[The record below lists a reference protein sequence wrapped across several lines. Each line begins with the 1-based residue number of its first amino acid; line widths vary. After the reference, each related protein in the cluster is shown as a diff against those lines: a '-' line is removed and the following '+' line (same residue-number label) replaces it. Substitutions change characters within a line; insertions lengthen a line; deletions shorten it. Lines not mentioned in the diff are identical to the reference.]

1 MIFGSKKER
10 LGFVGSV
17 NSPKII
23 YIPKSELKENCRK
36 FRIKRGQKYFQ
47 KSKMD
52 KKNVQFSKTEILYEK
67 GVKIPPFLALW
78 SGAPKK
84 SSKICYANF
93 KVFLR
98 KKI

>member
-10 LGFVGSV
+10 LGFVGSL

-23 YIPKSELKENCRK
+23 YISKNELKGNCRK
-36 FRIKRGQKYFQ
+36 FRIKRGQKCFQ

-67 GVKIPPFLALW
+67 GV
-78 SGAPKK
+78 
-84 SSKICYANF
+84 
-93 KVFLR
+93 
-98 KKI
+98 